1 MEAGGAWVL
10 SWTLGWAVTDP
21 QRFPGPACGFWVP
34 PPPPLVFWRGAHLTL
49 VCHHGLHPHGS
60 PHPALLTVTCKYLVP
75 GSDPSFPVDGSSR
88 GPLPSTWPLSSWA
101 RHLISITVD
110 LAITHPSSA
119 SPPSSSLRAH
129 LASRALYMV
138 GFHSFVCT
146 FGEGLLCARP
156 CARHRVN
163 GHCP

>member
-10 SWTLGWAVTDP
+10 SWMLGWAVTDP
-21 QRFPGPACGFWVP
+21 RRFPGPAYGFWVP
-34 PPPPLVFWRGAHLTL
+34 PSPPLVFLGGPISRMSVTMGSILMAPLTQHCLLLPASTRFQGLVHPSLWTGHL
-49 VCHHGLHPHGS
+49 G
-60 PHPALLTVTCKYLVP
+60 
-75 GSDPSFPVDGSSR
+75 

-101 RHLISITVD
+101 QYLISITVD

-119 SPPSSSLRAH
+119 LPPSSSLRAH